1 MRQSYKSVAPR
12 MIRKPQQNFVVQPLI
27 KANAVEYRKYQAEI
41 VEKCLERNT
50 LVILPTGLGKTIIAA
65 IVAAHRLLK
74 YPDSKC
80 IMLAPTKPLVNQ
92 HCEIFRAV
100 LNLPSHEINAITG
113 TVRPQSRVNVL
124 KSSKVILMTP
134 QTLENDL
141 ITSRCDLKPV
151 SLLIFD
157 EAHRAVGNYPYVYIA
172 KEYIKQAEHPLILGL
187 TASPGSEKE
196 KIEEVC
202 RNLYISQI
210 ETRTEYSPD
219 VRQYIHPIYMEW
231 KTVKLPSD
239 FLKIKTLLE
248 TLFKERLKILKEYG
262 YLESSDIKKIS
273 RKNLLELRAK
283 IQSEIAEYLR
293 PPSSLFS
300 VSLAIAEALKLSH
313 MLELLETQGI
323 TPVAEYLTKMKKE
336 TKRPGHQKAAETLL
350 NDDKLLEVEKLI
362 QKLMKEN
369 YEHPKIKE
377 TIKIISR
384 HLQSNEKAR
393 IIVFTKFRNTA
404 KKLVEELRQI
414 DGIRPARFVGQ
425 ASKDVD
431 MGLTQKEQLRI
442 LGEFK
447 EGIYNVLVATSV
459 AEEGL
464 DIAECDLVICYD
476 AVPSAIRQ
484 IQRRGRTGRRRPGR
498 MVVLIAEKTRD
509 EAYFW
514 TAKHK
519 EKVMKQTIKE
529 ISTKLHVTSINT
541 TSKSLDTFIKSQEEL
556 KVYVD
561 NRELRSQT
569 AKYLAELGVKLI
581 PEQLP
586 IADYIVSDRVA
597 IERKTTEDF
606 LQSIIDKRLFQQLTD
621 LKRNY
626 TVPILIIEGENVYK
640 GKAISPDA
648 VRGALASII
657 LDFNVPILWAKTP
670 SETAHLIYAITR
682 REQKKE
688 KRYPSIKKEKMPL
701 SDRELQEY
709 IVSGL
714 PGIDLTLARR
724 LLKELKTVEN
734 IFTASEN
741 TLKKVKGI
749 GEKTARKIREI
760 LTLPYDETE

>member
-1 MRQSYKSVAPR
+1 MKKSH
-12 MIRKPQQNFVVQPLI
+12 QQNFIVQPLI
-27 KANAVEYRKYQAEI
+27 KANTVEYRKYQAAI
-41 VEKCLERNT
+41 VEKCLKGNT
-50 LVILPTGLGKTIIAA
+50 LVILPTGLGKTVIAA
-65 IVAAHRLLK
+65 IVTAHRLLK

-80 IMLAPTKPLVNQ
+80 FVLAPTRPLVNQ
-92 HCEIFRAV
+92 HCEIFRTV
-100 LNLPSHEINAITG
+100 LDIPSHEINVITG
-113 TVRPQSRVNVL
+113 TVRPQNRVNIL
-124 KSSKVILMTP
+124 NSSKVVLMTP
-134 QTLENDL
+134 QILENDL
-141 ITSRCDLKPV
+141 ITGRCDLRPV

-172 KEYIKQAEHPLILGL
+172 KEYVKRAEHPLILGL
-187 TASPGSEKE
+187 TASPGSKRE
-196 KIEEVC
+196 KIEEIC
-202 RNLYISQI
+202 KNLYISQI
-210 ETRTEYSPD
+210 ETRTEQSSD
-219 VRQYIHPIYMEW
+219 VKPYIHPIYMEW
-231 KTVKLPSD
+231 KTVKLPTD
-239 FLKIKTLLE
+239 FLKIKILLE
-248 TLFKERLKILKEYG
+248 TLLKEELKILKEYG
-262 YLESSDIKKIS
+262 YLESLDIKKTS

-323 TPVAEYLTKMKKE
+323 TPVADYLAKMKKE
-336 TKRPGHQKAAETLL
+336 VKRPGHQKATEALL
-350 NDDKLLEVEKLI
+350 NDDRFLEVERLVQKLLE
-362 QKLMKEN
+362 EN

-377 TIKIISR
+377 TLNIVSR
-384 HLQSNEKAR
+384 HLQLNEKAR

-404 KKLVEELRQI
+404 RKLVEELRNI
-414 DGIRPARFVGQ
+414 NRIKPMRFVGQ
-425 ASKDVD
+425 ASKDAD
-431 MGLTQKEQLRI
+431 AGLTQKEQLRI
-442 LGEFK
+442 LEEFK
-447 EGIYNVLVATSV
+447 KGTYNVLVATSV

-484 IQRRGRTGRRRPGR
+484 IQRRGRTGRRKPGR

-514 TAKHK
+514 SAKHK
-519 EKVMKQTIKE
+519 EKIMKQAIRD
-529 ISTKLHVTSINT
+529 ISTKLDITGINAA
-541 TSKSLDTFIKSQEEL
+541 SSSLDPFIKSREEL
-556 KVYVD
+556 EVYVD

-581 PEQLP
+581 PEQLLV
-586 IADYIVSDRVA
+586 ADYIISDRVA

-626 TVPILIIEGENVYK
+626 TTPILIIEGESIYK

-648 VRGALASII
+648 IRGALASII
-657 LDFNVPILWAKTP
+657 LDFNIPILWAKTP
-670 SETAHLIYAITR
+670 SEAAHLIYTIAR

-688 KRYPSIKKEKMPL
+688 KRYPSIRKEKIPL
-701 SDRELQEY
+701 RDKELQEY

-714 PGIDLTLARR
+714 PRIDLTLARR

-734 IFTASEN
+734 IFIASED